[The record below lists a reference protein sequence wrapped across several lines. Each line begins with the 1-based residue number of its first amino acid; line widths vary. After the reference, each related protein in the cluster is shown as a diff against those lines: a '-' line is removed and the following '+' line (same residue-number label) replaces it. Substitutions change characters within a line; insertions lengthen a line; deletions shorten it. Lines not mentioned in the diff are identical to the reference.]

1 MLITDILEGLTTEVY
16 YTGHDSYISLS
27 RGPSE
32 RTLSRWTVSVYGSCA
47 GNASIGLLRSTLY
60 HLHFALCPGS
70 LACEK

>member
-1 MLITDILEGLTTEVY
+1 MLITDILEGLTIEVY
-16 YTGHDSYISLS
+16 YAGHDSHIGLS

-32 RTLSRWTVSVYGSCA
+32 GALSRWTVNLCGSCA

-70 LACEK
+70 LACDK